1 MKKISIILI
10 CAVAA
15 MMQSCTHYLDIK
27 PYGRTI
33 PKTAEEFSALL
44 HTHLND
50 IDVGED
56 EYMVGNAS
64 TSTDFDAAA
73 GDDFEAC
80 LTDQAGRN
88 LRIYLGTLVGSY
100 GPDNTYSKLYEVI
113 RDCNIVL
120 NEMDETG
127 TEEANKVRATAY
139 AMRGVCYYQLLRMFC
154 EAPSKGNFDTQ
165 LGMPLVKTFDMEDRP
180 VRSTMQQTIDL
191 IEQDFD
197 KSLEYNMTDDI
208 YRFTA
213 DVVKGYK
220 TRLYFWTEQWDKALP
235 LAKELLE
242 SHPLLS
248 GDDYK
253 TMMQTTYDMKGNEIL
268 KSYRSVTVSSST
280 ALTASRNIIQYR
292 PVSTRFL
299 NAFSTE
305 EKSTD
310 IRYSLFINNKRQAVK
325 IFFSGLR
332 SAEFKLIE
340 AECDYHLGDEAGALK
355 AINELRAHRIT
366 GYKNLTMSNL
376 PSANPSEVIKQDAEG
391 KNVTPLLSLILNE
404 RRKEMFLESDRF
416 FELKRNGTPEFW
428 IAYNARKYT
437 TKAYMYTFPIPER
450 EIELNAAL
458 AQNPGYTEVV
468 SSN

>member
-1 MKKISIILI
+1 
-10 CAVAA
+10 

-213 DVVKGYK
+213 DVVKGSRPAC
-220 TRLYFWTEQWDKALP
+220 T
-235 LAKELLE
+235 
-242 SHPLLS
+242 S
-248 GDDYK
+248 GP
-253 TMMQTTYDMKGNEIL
+253 N
-268 KSYRSVTVSSST
+268 
-280 ALTASRNIIQYR
+280 
-292 PVSTRFL
+292 
-299 NAFSTE
+299 
-305 EKSTD
+305 
-310 IRYSLFINNKRQAVK
+310 
-325 IFFSGLR
+325 
-332 SAEFKLIE
+332 
-340 AECDYHLGDEAGALK
+340 
-355 AINELRAHRIT
+355 
-366 GYKNLTMSNL
+366 
-376 PSANPSEVIKQDAEG
+376 
-391 KNVTPLLSLILNE
+391 
-404 RRKEMFLESDRF
+404 
-416 FELKRNGTPEFW
+416 NGTKPCRSPRSCSNR
-428 IAYNARKYT
+428 IRCS
-437 TKAYMYTFPIPER
+437 
-450 EIELNAAL
+450 AA
-458 AQNPGYTEVV
+458 TITRR
-468 SSN
+468 

>member
-1 MKKISIILI
+1 
-10 CAVAA
+10 
-15 MMQSCTHYLDIK
+15 
-27 PYGRTI
+27 
-33 PKTAEEFSALL
+33 
-44 HTHLND
+44 
-50 IDVGED
+50 
-56 EYMVGNAS
+56 
-64 TSTDFDAAA
+64 
-73 GDDFEAC
+73 
-80 LTDQAGRN
+80 
-88 LRIYLGTLVGSY
+88 
-100 GPDNTYSKLYEVI
+100 
-113 RDCNIVL
+113 
-120 NEMDETG
+120 
-127 TEEANKVRATAY
+127 
-139 AMRGVCYYQLLRMFC
+139 
-154 EAPSKGNFDTQ
+154 
-165 LGMPLVKTFDMEDRP
+165 
-180 VRSTMQQTIDL
+180 
-191 IEQDFD
+191 
-197 KSLEYNMTDDI
+197 
-208 YRFTA
+208 
-213 DVVKGYK
+213 VVKGYK

-253 TMMQTTYDMKGNEIL
+253 TMMQTTYDMTGNEIL

-292 PVSTRFL
+292 PVSKRFL
-299 NAFSTE
+299 DAFSTE